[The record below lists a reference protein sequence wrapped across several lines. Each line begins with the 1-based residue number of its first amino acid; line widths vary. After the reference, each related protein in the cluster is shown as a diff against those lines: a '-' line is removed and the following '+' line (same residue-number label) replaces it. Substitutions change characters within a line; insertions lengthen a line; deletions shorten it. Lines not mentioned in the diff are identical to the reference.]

1 MLSKVMADSKYV
13 SQKRVS
19 LNAPGTQKN
28 GLYYSTSDTTVSSVE
43 SNTVIGRF
51 SQSLTSLA
59 FGSSS
64 QIIIP
69 NQDFIHQVFLTM
81 RLPDLTANQSLTAG
95 WGFSVIESIQYSIGQ
110 ANVSQ
115 LRLSGKSLLQCLM
128 RECESQEKRS
138 ELLRLGGESLTAANT
153 RPVEATIVLPL
164 PWSAIAA
171 HQKKPF
177 DTSILNNP
185 IQLQIQLAST
195 AAAIYGGTDPLPTS
209 LVSASVFCRQT
220 VLADRANSI
229 KWDLMKNP
237 NMIYSYPFNHRQSP
251 SSKFNLVSGSV
262 NNVELTEFL
271 ESDLLNILFS
281 VQYTEDQVRTA
292 AGITPNPT
300 ASMICTDIELL
311 YNGQT
316 VYKAPAQSARL
327 INMLWDEG
335 SSGAESAYIDRTVS
349 PFTSQQITNYTYQ
362 IPFADIKS
370 MIYDGEF
377 CNTGRFSSQTMVLR
391 FTPRNYDPLDVSVHT
406 CEAHFTYIYQA
417 VAEVSNG
424 VVNIQFS

>member
-1 MLSKVMADSKYV
+1 MLSKVMADSKYT

-19 LNAPGTQKN
+19 LNAPGTVKN
-28 GLYYSTSDTTVSSVE
+28 SLYYSTSDTTVSSVE
-43 SNTVIGRF
+43 ANTVIGRF
-51 SQSLTSLA
+51 EQSLTSLA

-69 NQDFIHQVFLTM
+69 NQDFIHQVFLTV
-81 RLPDLTANQSLTAG
+81 RLPDLTANQTLCHG
-95 WGFSVIESIQYSIGQ
+95 WLFGLIREINYSWGQ

-128 RECESQEKRS
+128 RESESQEKRS

-153 RPVEATIVLPL
+153 RPVEATVVLPL
-164 PWSAIAA
+164 PWSVMAG
-171 HQKKPF
+171 KNKLPF

-185 IQLQIQLAST
+185 IQIQVQLNAAS
-195 AAAIYGGTDPLPTS
+195 AIYGGTDPLPTAVS
-209 LVSASVFCRQT
+209 SASIFMRQT
-220 VLADRANSI
+220 VLADRSNSI

-262 NNVELTEFL
+262 NNLELTEFL

-300 ASMICTDIELL
+300 ASLICTDIELL
-311 YNGQT
+311 YNGQS

-349 PFTSQQITNYTYQ
+349 PYTSQQITSYVYQ
-362 IPFADIKS
+362 IPFADIKA
-370 MIYDGEF
+370 MIYDGAF

-391 FTPRNYDPLDVSVHT
+391 FTPRNYDPADVSVRT
-406 CEAHFTYIYQA
+406 CQADFTYIYQA
-417 VAEVSNG
+417 VSEVSNG
-424 VVNIQFS
+424 VMNIAFS